1 MRRVIFI
8 WTVILIVG
16 CNAKDNTELIIRDK
30 FENWKKEQIKSGQF
44 LDKQKCNPD
53 YIKTKEPRLFFGFP
67 DSIDFRFADVNSD
80 NVTDGLVTFIPDQCD
95 GGNGYMWI
103 QSKILI
109 LSKGDTFVTVDNFFD
124 PLQVHAEG
132 AYLLDSVST
141 NLFFGT
147 YYQFTEDDAHCCPS
161 IKRQIT
167 IKFDTKEIVLK

>member
-1 MRRVIFI
+1 M
-8 WTVILIVG
+8 VG
-16 CNAKDNTELIIRDK
+16 CDTKDNIELIIRDK

-44 LDKQKCNPD
+44 LDKHKCNPD
-53 YIKTKEPRLFFGFP
+53 YVKTKEPRLFFGFP
-67 DSIDFRFADVNSD
+67 DSINFKLADVNND
-80 NVTDGLVTFIPDQCD
+80 KVTDGLVTFIPDQCD
-95 GGNGYMWI
+95 GGNGYIWI

-109 LSKGDTFVTVDNFFD
+109 LSEGDTFVTVDNFFD
-124 PLQVHAEG
+124 PLQVHSEG
-132 AYLLDSVST
+132 VYLLDSVSK